1 MLDIQYIRDNPQ
13 LVKKKA
19 KQKKVQV
26 DIETFLDIDARRREL
41 LNQIDELRSQRNQ
54 HAEQIKNQRPTEVEI
69 AKGKDLKEKITL
81 LEDKLQPVEEKYLKI
96 YKSIPNIALE
106 MVPEGDSEEDN
117 QVIKTEGSPRKFS
130 FKPKSD
136 AELGADF
143 DYIDKERAA
152 KIAGARFAYLKG
164 DLVRLQFA
172 LIQFVL
178 DIVTDRQLIKTLIRD
193 NKLSVSDTPF
203 IPVLPPAV
211 IKTSAYDASARLNA
225 EEQTYRLADDDLWLN
240 ASAEH
245 STCTMYINEVID
257 QKQLPIRYVAYST
270 SFRREAGSYGK
281 DTEGI
286 FRMHQFDKLELEVF
300 SSPDSGLDEH
310 KLLVAIQEHIMQQ
323 LELPYQL
330 IQKCTADIG
339 KPNAQGV
346 DINTWM
352 PAQGEYRETH
362 TADYMTDYQ
371 ARRLKTRMRKDDGS
385 LEFLHTNDATAI
397 AFSRTLKAI
406 IENYQDQGSIRIP
419 KVLIPYMNGRS
430 EIK

>member
-26 DIETFLDIDARRREL
+26 DIETFLDVDARRREL

-81 LEDKLQPVEEKYLKI
+81 LEDKLQPVEEIYLKI

-117 QVIKTEGSPRKFS
+117 KVIKTEGSPRKFS

-406 IENYQDQGSIRIP
+406 IENYQEQGSIRIP